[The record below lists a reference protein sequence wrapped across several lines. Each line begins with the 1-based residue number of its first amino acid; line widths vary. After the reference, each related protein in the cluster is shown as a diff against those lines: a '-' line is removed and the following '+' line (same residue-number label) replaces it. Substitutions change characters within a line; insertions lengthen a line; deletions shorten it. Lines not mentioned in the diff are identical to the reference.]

1 MNARLPQQL
10 EIPADELKRLKRDF
24 AIYATDEL
32 PAAWE
37 EYVREEYGLEVEGR
51 IAGMPIR
58 NPFGRAGGPL
68 CRNVLQVREASE
80 AGLGFATLIAA
91 GARDAAGAATV
102 QDWRGLESEL
112 GWEAA
117 NGSRSLTWLECGWYD
132 NLEVYGEFLRTALEV
147 AARRRMPVLPAI
159 RLGVNARGEASP
171 AEARHTVRLLQEIW
185 HGAHPDQ
192 PLPLEVEARPDTR
205 GLSLARKRRAWLR
218 AYETTT
224 ALLKAVSEHPRYLR
238 IGLKLG
244 ASAFDAA
251 FQAQTLE
258 RVLDGARAPAFLVLF
273 ERLRRFERRLG
284 GRRAISR
291 GGAELSRRNLAALD
305 LFGRPIEFSALGDI
319 VTGKQMVEYALRG
332 ATSGQMHTIFAL
344 PEASYRRQMGTRCER
359 ALHELAFHPE
369 HGLVAAMLHVRA
381 RTGLSRFLD
390 LAKAGA
396 KLATS

>member
-24 AIYATDEL
+24 ALYATDEL

-51 IAGMPIR
+51 VAGMPIR

-91 GARDAAGAATV
+91 RARDAAGAAAV

-112 GWEAA
+112 GWEES
-117 NGSRSLTWLECGWYD
+117 NGFPSLIWLECGWYD
-132 NLEVYGEFLRTALEV
+132 TLEVYGEFFRTALEV
-147 AARRRMPVLPAI
+147 AGRRRMPVLPAI
-159 RLGVNARGEASP
+159 HVGVNARGQASP

-192 PLPLEVEARPDTR
+192 PLPLEVEARPETR
-205 GLSLARKRRAWLR
+205 GFSPARKRRAWLR
-218 AYETTT
+218 AHD
-224 ALLKAVSEHPRYLR
+224 AVAKLIKEASEYPRYLR
-238 IGLKLG
+238 VGLKLG
-244 ASAFDAA
+244 GSTFDAA
-251 FQAQTLE
+251 FQAQALA
-258 RVLDGARAPAFLVLF
+258 RVLDGARAPSFLVLF

-284 GRRAISR
+284 GRRAVSR
-291 GGAELSRRNLAALD
+291 GGAELFRRNLAALD

-319 VTGKQMVEYALRG
+319 VTGRRMIEYALRG

-344 PEASYRRQMGTRCER
+344 PEASYRRRMGTRCER
-359 ALHELAFHPE
+359 ALHELVFHPE
-369 HGLVAAMLHVRA
+369 HGLVAAMLHVKA
-381 RTGLSRFLD
+381 RTGIARFLD
-390 LAKAGA
+390 LANAGA
-396 KLATS
+396 AAVSS